1 MKKTTKINIGDLFVR
16 ERTRTHIIIVFYISG
31 IHISGQYKLEYIGND
46 PNNKFKHQYYEE
58 QTLLSWINNKMYQHF
73 PVKE

>member
-16 ERTRTHIIIVFYISG
+16 ERTRHIIIVFYISG